1 MISKWLLIFTLMV
14 IGVLGVSS
22 VGWFETQQSQVEEI
36 TQVHRDTLHELQN
49 IKQTNQWLKE
59 VVIPYFSTMPL
70 TKRDAELDMIRFYDS
85 YFKKYNFR
93 VSKFIYYDDSAKMDV
108 AFTFIPKNQD
118 DINTFLALRYPS
130 GFLQIQQLTS
140 KEGSMS
146 GIITIIQPMKG
157 AVNASGQ

>member
-1 MISKWLLIFTLMV
+1 MV
-14 IGVLGVSS
+14 IGVLAIST

-93 VSKFIYYDDSAKMDV
+93 VFMKSSFHNPSIYRS
-108 AFTFIPKNQD
+108 
-118 DINTFLALRYPS
+118 IN
-130 GFLQIQQLTS
+130 
-140 KEGSMS
+140 
-146 GIITIIQPMKG
+146 
-157 AVNASGQ
+157 

>member
-1 MISKWLLIFTLMV
+1 MIQKWLLIFASLM
-14 IGVLGVSS
+14 IGVLAFSS
-22 VGWFETQQSQVEEI
+22 VEWFETKQAQVEEI

-70 TKRDAELDMIRFYDS
+70 TKKDAELDMIRFYDA

-108 AFTFIPKNQD
+108 AFTFVPKHQD
-118 DINTFLALRYPS
+118 DINTFLALKYPS

-140 KEGSMS
+140 KEGSIS

-157 AVNASGQ
+157 VANASGQ